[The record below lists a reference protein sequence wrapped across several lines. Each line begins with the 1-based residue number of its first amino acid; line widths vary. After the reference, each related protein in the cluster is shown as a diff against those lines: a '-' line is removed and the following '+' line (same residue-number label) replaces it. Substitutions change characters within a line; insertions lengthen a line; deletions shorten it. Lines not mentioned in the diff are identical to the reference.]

1 MNGAAP
7 KGRASESTTTHSQDI
22 ANDQEQLDLDL
33 YQLRLT
39 DAVRDAGQDAA
50 RRGDP
55 DAFDHDKG
63 ILEMLAGRGGHFD
76 SDDAH
81 EWGAYGGP
89 ALGAAFS
96 ALAKAGVIESVGFK
110 RSRRT
115 QGHGRYVQRWT
126 GAGLAP

>member
-1 MNGAAP
+1 MNAAP
-7 KGRASESTTTHSQDI
+7 KGRATRSPQTWTDST
-22 ANDQEQLDLDL
+22 AEDQEQLDL

-39 DAVRDAGQDAA
+39 DAVREAGQDAA
-50 RRGDP
+50 RRAAP
-55 DAFDHDKG
+55 DAFDHDKD
-63 ILEMLAGRGGHFD
+63 ILELLAARGGHFD

-81 EWGAYGGP
+81 DCGAYGGP

-115 QGHGRYVQRWT
+115 QGHGRYVQRWCGT
-126 GAGLAP
+126 GVAP